1 VELDPEQ
8 KPQLQLGQRVLIND
22 AELKTP
28 LSAVV
33 VGWDIGCSEN
43 SDWKAANA
51 CAELKQVRSTCM
63 KSPAQG
69 AGSCSEACHRP
80 MFCAVTGLSLACVL
94 CWEAVCCSAVG
105 ACPPR
110 VPRSELSSTQ
120 LRRVM
125 HWRHAPASASTV
137 FGSARNVLRSRALLA
152 APRTLHRSRL

>member
-80 MFCAVTGLSLACVL
+80 MFCAVTGLSLACHWPVFCAGRL
-94 CWEAVCCSAVG
+94 C
-105 ACPPR
+105 
-110 VPRSELSSTQ
+110 
-120 LRRVM
+120 
-125 HWRHAPASASTV
+125 
-137 FGSARNVLRSRALLA
+137 A
-152 APRTLHRSRL
+152 APLLVPVPPGCRVQS